1 MKKTGWI
8 SLLMLLTIGMLAFAS
23 CSDDDDA
30 PSEQEVK
37 EHIVGTWQSTH
48 ISGYW
53 YDDNDDNSIVKVDR
67 ELKSAEQHRIHILQ
81 DGSFY
86 EFRYSTFTSSWYPEG
101 DSQNYTIS
109 ENKFIVTKK
118 YGSLSSKYVYTI
130 ISISDN
136 TLVLGGCLDEGSKYT
151 YRLTYKRVS

>member
-1 MKKTGWI
+1 M
-8 SLLMLLTIGMLAFAS
+8 
-23 CSDDDDA
+23 
-30 PSEQEVK
+30 
-37 EHIVGTWQSTH
+37 
-48 ISGYW
+48 
-53 YDDNDDNSIVKVDR
+53 
-67 ELKSAEQHRIHILQ
+67 Q

-86 EFRYSTFTSSWYPEG
+86 EYRYSTSTSSWYPEG

-118 YGSLSSKYVYTI
+118 YGSLSSKYVYTV